1 MIKTKAEL
9 RADIE
14 ALELERRSFMEEVR
28 HGTGEFNEE
37 EAKSKLAD
45 FDKRRADLEK
55 AYAEIDKPEGGKE
68 GRAWRGSQPSG
79 ISRPKS
85 FAGGRLRWGRLQAR
99 MTCWPWPRAR
109 TIDEIARR
117 QYPHV
122 CVV

>member
-45 FDKRRADLEK
+45 FDKRRADL
-55 AYAEIDKPEGGKE
+55 
-68 GRAWRGSQPSG
+68 
-79 ISRPKS
+79 KS
-85 FAGGRLRWGRLQAR
+85 LCRNRQAR
-99 MTCWPWPRAR
+99 RRKGRNHPYKPRLCRSCKRNACNHN
-109 TIDEIARR
+109 RR
-117 QYPHV
+117 KRKNQPGSAAF
-122 CVV
+122 

>member
-45 FDKRRADLEK
+45 FDKRRADLER
-55 AYAEIDKPEGGKE
+55 AYAEIDKPEDGKE
-68 GRAWRGSQPSG
+68 G
-79 ISRPKS
+79 IT
-85 FAGGRLRWGRLQAR
+85 LQTA
-99 MTCWPWPRAR
+99 TL
-109 TIDEIARR
+109 
-117 QYPHV
+117 
-122 CVV
+122 